1 MSQATTLDGRRNPY
15 GRRYQPKKL
24 NERHHNIL
32 RLHLLGYSNKEIA
45 DRLGCTPT
53 SVSIAVNS
61 NLGRIQASLMRAEVD
76 NGAIE
81 AAKRIRALAPKAID
95 VIEETMANEDV
106 PAAVRLRAAQDAL
119 DRAGFGAVKRVD
131 MRSTSVSLS
140 SDDLEELKN
149 SALARAREN
158 GLVVD
163 APSTTVDV
171 TPVSKDFHYPTPV
184 SQTAIPSPSDGLE
197 GE

>member
-1 MSQATTLDGRRNPY
+1 MSQATSLDGRVNPY

-32 RLHLLGYSNKEIA
+32 RLHLLGYSNKQIA
-45 DRLGCTPT
+45 ERLGCTPA

-61 NLGRIQASLMRAEVD
+61 NLGRLQAGLMRAEVD

-95 VIEETMANEDV
+95 VIEETMSDEEV
-106 PAAVRLRAAQDAL
+106 PYAVRLRAAQDAL

-131 MRSTSVSLS
+131 TRSMSVSLS
-140 SDDLEELKN
+140 SDDLEELKA

-163 APSTTVDV
+163 DPVAKPTIDITPSFSSSFNNTPTSSPSTR
-171 TPVSKDFHYPTPV
+171 
-184 SQTAIPSPSDGLE
+184 LE
-197 GE
+197 DE

>member
-1 MSQATTLDGRRNPY
+1 MSQVTSLDGRVNPY

-32 RLHLLGYSNKEIA
+32 RLHLLGYSNKQIA
-45 DRLGCTPT
+45 ERLGCTPA

-61 NLGRIQASLMRAEVD
+61 NLGRLQAGLMRAEVD

-95 VIEETMANEDV
+95 VIEETMSDEEV
-106 PAAVRLRAAQDAL
+106 PYAVRLRAAQDAL

-131 MRSTSVSLS
+131 TRSMSVSLS
-140 SDDLEELKN
+140 SDDLEELKA

-163 APSTTVDV
+163 EPASTIDITPPSFSSSFNNIPTSSPSTR
-171 TPVSKDFHYPTPV
+171 
-184 SQTAIPSPSDGLE
+184 LE
-197 GE
+197 DE